1 MLEQFKINN
10 SLLKKKTNNV
20 LNCSAKIN
28 EDIGVSIVSPEL
40 DNSGTYSSEEEIED
54 LKIGNKNF
62 KNIFF

>member
-28 EDIGVSIVSPEL
+28 EDIGDSFVSPEL
-40 DNSGTYSSEEEIED
+40 DNSGTYSSEEETED

-62 KNIFF
+62 